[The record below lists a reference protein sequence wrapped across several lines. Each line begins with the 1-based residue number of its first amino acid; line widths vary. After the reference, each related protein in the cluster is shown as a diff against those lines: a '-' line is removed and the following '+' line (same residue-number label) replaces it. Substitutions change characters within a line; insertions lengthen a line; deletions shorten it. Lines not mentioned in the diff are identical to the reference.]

1 VLAPVVERVNA
12 LSLHYQFPYRGAP
25 APRRP
30 MRRRPALPFR
40 RCDRNCSRSGRR
52 RQAEPRGWREGRD
65 FIGLGR
71 MGSAIAA
78 RVLSGDHDL
87 LVFNRHPREGGG
99 PRSGGR
105 QGCRLDR
112 GRTECSLNVQTTFL
126 PLPNHFFHSA
136 AHPALLGGKPSWRC
150 QVKQETNRSSKTSR
164 PVTLKHLAAALAE
177 EHQLT
182 KRAGEAAISS
192 ALSQSILRR
201 ANESVLRASVSCKV
215 RKRAA

>member
-1 VLAPVVERVNA
+1 
-12 LSLHYQFPYRGAP
+12 
-25 APRRP
+25 

-40 RCDRNCSRSGRR
+40 RCGRNCSRSGRGR
-52 RQAEPRGWREGRD
+52 LRREGGRG

-201 ANESVLRASVSCKV
+201 ANKSVLRASVSCKV

>member
-1 VLAPVVERVNA
+1 MRPQLFPKRARAAEAGGWSR
-12 LSLHYQFPYRGAP
+12 LHRPRPDGQRDRGA
-25 APRRP
+25 R
-30 MRRRPALPFR
+30 ALGR
-40 RCDRNCSRSGRR
+40 SRSLGL
-52 RQAEPRGWREGRD
+52 QSAPPGKAV
-65 FIGLGR
+65 GLGQV
-71 MGSAIAA
+71 A
-78 RVLSGDHDL
+78 D
-87 LVFNRHPREGGG
+87 
-99 PRSGGR
+99 
-105 QGCRLDR
+105 QGCRLGR

-182 KRAGEAAISS
+182 KRAGEAVISS

>member
-1 VLAPVVERVNA
+1 
-12 LSLHYQFPYRGAP
+12 
-25 APRRP
+25 

-40 RCDRNCSRSGRR
+40 RCGRNCSRSGRR
-52 RQAEPRGWREGRD
+52 PQAEAGGWREGRG

-99 PRSGGR
+99 PRSDGR

-112 GRTECSLNVQTTFL
+112 GRTKCSLNVQTTFL

-150 QVKQETNRSSKTSR
+150 QVKQETNRSSKPAVPLRS
-164 PVTLKHLAAALAE
+164 
-177 EHQLT
+177 
-182 KRAGEAAISS
+182 
-192 ALSQSILRR
+192 SIL
-201 ANESVLRASVSCKV
+201 LRPWPRSIN
-215 RKRAA
+215 

>member
-1 VLAPVVERVNA
+1 
-12 LSLHYQFPYRGAP
+12 
-25 APRRP
+25 

-40 RCDRNCSRSGRR
+40 RCGRNCSRSGRGR
-52 RQAEPRGWREGRD
+52 LRREGGRG

-78 RVLSGDHDL
+78 LVLSGDHDL

>member
-1 VLAPVVERVNA
+1 MLAPLVERFNA
-12 LSLHYQFPYRGAP
+12 LLFTINSLPR
-25 APRRP
+25 RRP

-40 RCDRNCSRSGRR
+40 RCGRNCSRSGRGR
-52 RQAEPRGWREGRD
+52 LRREGGRG

-99 PRSGGR
+99 PRSDGR

-112 GRTECSLNVQTTFL
+112 GRTKCSLNVQTTFL

-150 QVKQETNRSSKTSR
+150 QVKQETNRSSKPAVPLRS
-164 PVTLKHLAAALAE
+164 
-177 EHQLT
+177 
-182 KRAGEAAISS
+182 
-192 ALSQSILRR
+192 SIL
-201 ANESVLRASVSCKV
+201 LRPWPRSIN
-215 RKRAA
+215 

>member
-1 VLAPVVERVNA
+1 MLAPLVERFNA
-12 LSLHYQFPYRGAP
+12 LLFTINSLPR
-25 APRRP
+25 RRP

-40 RCDRNCSRSGRR
+40 RCGRNCSRSGRGR
-52 RQAEPRGWREGRD
+52 LRREGGRG

-99 PRSGGR
+99 PRSNGG

-112 GRTECSLNVQTTFL
+112 GRTKCSLNVQTTFL

-136 AHPALLGGKPSWRC
+136 AHPALLGGKLQRT
-150 QVKQETNRSSKTSR
+150 Q
-164 PVTLKHLAAALAE
+164 
-177 EHQLT
+177 
-182 KRAGEAAISS
+182 
-192 ALSQSILRR
+192 SQSARSTWYRR
-201 ANESVLRASVSCKV
+201 LCRTWTRPAPDSGK
-215 RKRAA
+215 RKSWWTADAPTIS